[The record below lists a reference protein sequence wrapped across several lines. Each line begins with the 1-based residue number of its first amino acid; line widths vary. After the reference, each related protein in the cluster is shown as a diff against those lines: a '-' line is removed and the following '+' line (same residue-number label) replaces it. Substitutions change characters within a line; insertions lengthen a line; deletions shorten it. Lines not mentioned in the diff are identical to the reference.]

1 MYIATRE
8 DLELELIRK
17 VGQMN
22 DDELVDAYA
31 YVFNLDCVMI
41 NDEDDD

>member
-22 DDELVDAYA
+22 DDELVGVYGH
-31 YVFNLDCVMI
+31 VFGIDLVI
-41 NDEDDD
+41 IKEEDDD